1 MTEGTFLYFAYGS
14 NMLSAR
20 LKDRKRC
27 PSAAPLGM
35 ASLSGHRL
43 MWHKP
48 STKDLSGKCDVVPAS
63 EDEVAHGVLY
73 RISESERAAL
83 DREEGA
89 GPKGGYKA
97 VTLSVVHDGKKVDA
111 ASYQATVSDPSLKPW
126 SWYRALV
133 VAGANEHDLPSEY
146 IDALAGVEAP
156 LDADT
161 ARHEANMAIIPE
173 AFR

>member
-20 LKDRKRC
+20 LQAANRC
-27 PSAAPLGM
+27 PSAVSLGR
-35 ASLSGHRL
+35 ATLSGHRL

-48 STKDLSGKCDVVPAS
+48 SKKDLSGKCDVVPGS
-63 EDEVAHGVLY
+63 EGETVHGVLY
-73 RISESERAAL
+73 RISEAEHTAL

-97 VTLSVVHDGKKVDA
+97 VTFSVVHDGKKVDA
-111 ASYQATVSDPSLKPW
+111 ASYQATVTDPSLKPW

-146 IDALAGVEAP
+146 ISALAGVEAP
-156 LDADT
+156 VDVDT

-173 AFR
+173 AFQ